1 MSAGD
6 IVVRAARPEEV
17 SALTELAMRSKASW
31 GYDAAFMAACR
42 EELTF
47 TPEKMAAWTVW
58 VAELDGRLAGMAA
71 LSLDGDVAELEDFF
85 VEPELQGRGV
95 GRALMDTF
103 LAEARF
109 RGARTAGLDAD
120 PFAEPIYA
128 RLGFTTVGRSPS
140 ASIPGRWLPRMQMR
154 L

>member
-1 MSAGD
+1 MSLTIRD
-6 IVVRAARPEEV
+6 ARPDEAD
-17 SALTELAMRSKASW
+17 ALTELAMRSKASW

-47 TPEKMAAWTVW
+47 TPDKMAAWTVW
-58 VAELDGRLAGMAA
+58 VAELGGRLAGMAA
-71 LSLDGDVAELEDFF
+71 LSLDGEEAELEEFF

-95 GRALMDTF
+95 GRALIDAF
-103 LAEARF
+103 LTEARA